1 MSTVEMNLRDAV
13 TVLRNA
19 IMADDEVYNG
29 FVASI
34 YSALNEMPEVVR
46 TTEAAEFILDRMID
60 N

>member
-1 MSTVEMNLRDAV
+1 MSTAEMNLRDAV

-34 YSALNEMPEVVR
+34 YSALNDMPEVVR